1 LTSQNWTA
9 CLSLEVKI
17 MNNDTI
23 KLIVPNKKDYL
34 SIIRLTA
41 SAIASK
47 LGFNIEELED
57 VKVLIGEANIIT
69 LCSENTKQLEIE
81 FKIKEKSLE
90 ILIKLDGQLNKEIL
104 EKEEVV
110 MSKMIIESLS
120 DEVDYSENSIR
131 LTKLIN

>member
-1 LTSQNWTA
+1 
-9 CLSLEVKI
+9 

-90 ILIKLDGQLNKEIL
+90 ILINLDGQLNKEIL

>member
-1 LTSQNWTA
+1 
-9 CLSLEVKI
+9 
-17 MNNDTI
+17 MNNDTL

-69 LCSENTKQLEIE
+69 LCSENTNQLEIE

-90 ILIKLDGQLNKEIL
+90 ILIELEGELNKEIL
-104 EKEEVV
+104 DKKEVV
-110 MSKMIIESLS
+110 MSKMIIESLA
-120 DEVDYSENSIR
+120 DEVEYSKSSIR